1 MEKVVFKQ
9 GARSDLNYEMI
20 FTIKNNH
27 RGQDGD
33 ESAMKFIMLNIQNVS
48 NSYQPDEKLSFCH
61 STFQTVRMSN
71 TLNLVW
77 DVQNMKGRYLIF

>member
-1 MEKVVFKQ
+1 MRE
-9 GARSDLNYEMI
+9 ARTGN
-20 FTIKNNH
+20 
-27 RGQDGD
+27 

-71 TLNLVW
+71 TLNLVSMYKYESRE
-77 DVQNMKGRYLIF
+77 DRGQI